1 MVAARVQA
9 RADKNWAEA
18 DRLRDELAAEGIE
31 IMDGA
36 SGATWRRV

>member
-1 MVAARVQA
+1 MSEKDEELQS
-9 RADKNWAEA
+9 
-18 DRLRDELAAEGIE
+18 LDELAAEGIE